1 MKKVFVDCQNQI
13 KKLVWSDMRKI
24 LLLLATVSLS
34 LNISASSSGPSR
46 RFYPQGTQDSL
57 GSAYGFKDLVIFSLI
72 AKRCRRYLPQ
82 EHLSCKDAVAVML
95 EELDTDVIFPQEE
108 KQLTAPGSFL
118 FVAFKNYLI
127 RFLSDKQTQNY
138 LESLNREIND
148 YLVGLKPSFNLW
160 SHSLKFYRH
169 EKLAAMAIATLF
181 QDTTN
186 ARLHLAYLER
196 TGTRTG
202 LQFDKNLELLHQT
215 ISNLNTLMDLQDQ
228 KYIELF
234 YPQNTADP
242 INRNFYHFYVPLYL
256 RHALKDLGISSKM
269 SSVAPFMM
277 TITYEFLTASDD
289 YRYAFADPERL
300 TDEDLWKMK
309 DIFAGYQGA
318 YISKSQAPLKSFKY
332 IQESFKNSTAKTIQA
347 LLSSD
352 LK

>member
-1 MKKVFVDCQNQI
+1 
-13 KKLVWSDMRKI
+13 MRKI
-24 LLLLATVSLS
+24 LLLLVTASLS
-34 LNISASSSGPSR
+34 LTSMGSPSGPTQ
-46 RFYPQGTQDSL
+46 RFYPEGAQESL
-57 GSAYGFKDLVIFSLI
+57 GSAYGFKDLIIFSLI
-72 AKRCRRYLPQ
+72 AKRCRRYLPL

-95 EELDTDVIFPQEE
+95 EELDTDVIFPDEE

-118 FVAFKNYLI
+118 FVAFKTYLI

-138 LESLNREIND
+138 LETLNREIND
-148 YLVGLKPSFNLW
+148 YLVGLSPSFNLW
-160 SHSLKFYRH
+160 SSTLKFYKK

-196 TGTRTG
+196 TRTRTG
-202 LQFDKNLELLHQT
+202 LQFDKNLELLNLS

-234 YPQNTADP
+234 YPAKSADP

-289 YRYAFADPERL
+289 YRFAFADPERL
-300 TDEDLWKMK
+300 TSSDIWKMK

-318 YISKSQAPLKSFKY
+318 YLGLTKSPLKSFKF
-332 IQESFKNSTAKTIQA
+332 IQGNFEVSTAKTIQS
-347 LLSSD
+347 LINLEM
-352 LK
+352 K